1 MATVRPV
8 GVRRTFWRA
17 GKRVKAT
24 IHPSASP
31 TAVQTPIS
39 RTGRILDTERAPK
52 PSTAATVEAVTGR
65 NLLASAKA
73 WWASTS
79 DPSGWSTKRDW
90 RYTSVAS
97 VVTITVSGTR
107 DDTTVKEKPRSDPAP
122 TPMATAVPS
131 ASRTARSVRHD
142 R

>member
-8 GVRRTFWRA
+8 GVRSTFWRA
-17 GKRVKAT
+17 GKSVKAA

-52 PSTAATVEAVTGR
+52 PSTAATVDAVTGR

-79 DPSGWSTKRDW
+79 VSAGWSTKRDW

-97 VVTITVSGTR
+97 VVTITVSGTSAE
-107 DDTTVKEKPRSDPAP
+107 TTVKEKPSSDPAP
-122 TPMATAVPS
+122 TPSDTAVPS
-131 ASRTARSVRHD
+131 ATSTATSVRHE